1 MHGSTRRVDG
11 ADVAIVATSK
21 QLVRVSVDALCARA
35 VDGDVLHVDREQHL
49 EVGVGKHRN
58 GTDLG
63 GARTVL

>member
-1 MHGSTRRVDG
+1 MHGSTHHIDG
-11 ADVAIVATSK
+11 ADVAIVATIE
-21 QLVRVSVDALCARA
+21 QLVRVAFDALCVRA
-35 VDGDVLHVDREQHL
+35 VDGDVLHVDCEQHL